1 MGIAAT
7 ILASGTGWHARDVV
21 CDQGPEDRA
30 FEERRTDVSIAAVTA
45 GSFQYRTRE
54 GAATLAP
61 GSLLLGNAD
70 ACFEC
75 GHAHARGDRCLAF
88 HYEPAFFEST
98 IAEVPGA
105 REARFMRP
113 SLPALPALM
122 PLVAEAE
129 AARDDGDGDAF
140 EELAL
145 RFAAATVT
153 LQRRQRPARRATTA
167 RDERRVTLA
176 LRRIETGSQR
186 RLTLAALAREAG
198 LSPFHFLRTFR
209 AVAGLTPYQF
219 ILRTRLH
226 RAALRLRRGAEAV
239 TDIAYDCGF
248 NDLSTFNRR
257 FRRLMGVPPGMW
269 RGGHSAV
276 R

>member
-1 MGIAAT
+1 MAIAAKV
-7 ILASGTGWHARDVV
+7 LASGPGWRARDVV

-30 FEERRTDVSIAAVTA
+30 FEERRADVSIAAVTA

-61 GSLLLGNAD
+61 GSLLLGNTE

-88 HYEPAFFEST
+88 HYEPAFFE
-98 IAEVPGA
+98 AVVADVPGA
-105 REARFMRP
+105 REARFMRA
-113 SLPALPALM
+113 SLPALPELV

-129 AARDDGDGDAF
+129 AARDDGDRDAF

-145 RFAAATVT
+145 RFAAAAVI
-153 LQRRQRPARRATTA
+153 LQRRQRPARRATSA

-176 LRRIETGSQR
+176 LRRIERAPQA
-186 RLTLAALAREAG
+186 RLPLTALAREAG
-198 LSPFHFLRTFR
+198 LTPFHFLRVFR
-209 AVAGLTPYQF
+209 AVVGLTPHQF
-219 ILRTRLH
+219 ILRTRLD
-226 RAALRLRRGAEAV
+226 RAALRLRRGAEPV
-239 TDIAYDCGF
+239 TDVAYACGF

-257 FRRLMGVPPGMW
+257 FRRLMGVTPGVW
-269 RGGHSAV
+269 RDGHSAP